1 MDKRDKTWAEF
12 STLEVAV
19 LMQCSH
25 VKPRNFK
32 LKTQPKQL
40 IGPFPLDIEQPGR
53 CLFRFQ
59 VYGRDWV
66 HQIMSLSNS
75 ELNLLAAAFIEKPL
89 AGAS

>member
-40 IGPFPLDIEQPGR
+40 TGSFPLDIEQPGR
-53 CLFRFQ
+53 CPDSGFRFIE
-59 VYGRDWV
+59 GT
-66 HQIMSLSNS
+66 
-75 ELNLLAAAFIEKPL
+75 ELIKSRVCSTQN
-89 AGAS
+89 